1 MSAYSSKFP
10 QYMSSPI
17 EVLWWE
23 VDQVAIAVVS
33 FTGTLLMKGGIV
45 MWVGVL
51 LINYFYNAAKRGKP
65 RGFIKHIIYM
75 FGFAKLENYPDYFEQ
90 KFHE

>member
-33 FTGTLLMKGGIV
+33 FTCTLLMKGGIV
-45 MWVGVL
+45 MWVGIL
-51 LINYFYNAAKRGKP
+51 LINYFFNAAKRNKP